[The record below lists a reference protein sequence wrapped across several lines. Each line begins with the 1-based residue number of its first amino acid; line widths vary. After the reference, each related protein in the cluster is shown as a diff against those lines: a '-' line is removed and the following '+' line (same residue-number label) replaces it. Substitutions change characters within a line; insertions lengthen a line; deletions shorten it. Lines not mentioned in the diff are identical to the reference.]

1 MNFRELA
8 NVQVRNAI
16 PVTANPARSAII
28 LPWSKPRHFPSLL
41 LSDIVARCCKTLTRK
56 NQPMRNAFS
65 TGRRLIQIVVVL
77 LGAYVLPML
86 RPGEIKQPPEER
98 LRRAV

>member
-1 MNFRELA
+1 
-8 NVQVRNAI
+8 
-16 PVTANPARSAII
+16 
-28 LPWSKPRHFPSLL
+28 
-41 LSDIVARCCKTLTRK
+41 
-56 NQPMRNAFS
+56 MRNAFS

-98 LRRAV
+98 LRRALQSLGGAWVKGGNAIALRFDLFPRRYSMELLKLLNDDQTFDYKTVRQIIYEELGSYPE